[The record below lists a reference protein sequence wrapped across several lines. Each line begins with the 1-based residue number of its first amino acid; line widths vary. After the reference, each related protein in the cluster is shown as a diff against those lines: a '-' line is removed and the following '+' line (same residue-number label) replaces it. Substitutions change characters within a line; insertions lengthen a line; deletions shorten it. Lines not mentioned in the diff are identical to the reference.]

1 MANLRF
7 TASTKYLQIYFSC
20 SLFKI
25 IKLSDLSNQT
35 MCLFIKN
42 AYYNNCRTVNYDY
55 FCYLKCA
62 TSTGASQKYSKTF
75 ILQSCK
81 HYRLCYGVGSVIAI
95 KNKSFKWHKYLAYA
109 SGALAL
115 AHIGLIEWFH
125 NKKKNSN
132 NNVN

>member
-1 MANLRF
+1 MTISAISNAQPAQAQVKNTQKHSYFNPANITGYATL
-7 TASTKYLQIYFSC
+7 AS
-20 SLFKI
+20 
-25 IKLSDLSNQT
+25 
-35 MCLFIKN
+35 
-42 AYYNNCRTVNYDY
+42 
-55 FCYLKCA
+55 
-62 TSTGASQKYSKTF
+62 
-75 ILQSCK
+75 
-81 HYRLCYGVGSVIAI
+81 GVGSVIAI